1 MYWTLVKIGLIR
13 KRLRTFLTI
22 MSMFIAFWLYGTL
35 NTFAAVFTGSIDGLS
50 DENII
55 VMPRYDMFGKLP
67 LSHASF
73 IEEIEGVEK
82 VMFMDFL
89 MSESM
94 ESMLDGIVY
103 AVSPNFFEVY
113 DRFVTDEEALAEMIS
128 NPNAAIVGKLMADEK
143 GLEIGDILAIKS
155 SSMNSDGTYNWSFQ
169 VVGFY
174 TAKQIKGDEMG
185 AVINW
190 DSFDETR
197 ISQKGT
203 IGYIIAKVSDASLAN
218 EIGNII
224 DERYMNSP
232 YATRSGPESAIAV
245 EMAGEIADIE
255 LIVNAILLAVFF
267 TILLV
272 SGNTMAQSIRER
284 TNDIGVL
291 KCLGYKDNII
301 FFSVILEAITIC
313 FAAVISGMLFTLILI
328 PVIDVAS
335 GGLTADAISLSAS
348 TVFGASLAGLIIAFM
363 AAAVPAYQSLRLKV
377 VDALREG

>member
-73 IEEIEGVEK
+73 IEEVEGVEK

-113 DRFVTDEEALAEMIS
+113 DRFVTDEEALAKMIS

-203 IGYIIAKVSDASLAN
+203 IGYIIAKVSDSSLAS

-328 PVIDVAS
+328 PIIDLAS

-377 VDALREG
+377 VDALREA

>member
-73 IEEIEGVEK
+73 IEEVEGVEK

-113 DRFVTDEEALAEMIS
+113 DRFVTDEEALAKMIS

-203 IGYIIAKVSDASLAN
+203 IGYIIAKVSDASLAS

-255 LIVNAILLAVFF
+255 LIVNAILLSVFF

-328 PVIDVAS
+328 PIIDVAS

>member
-35 NTFAAVFTGSIDGLS
+35 NTFAGLFTGAIEGLS
-50 DENII
+50 AENIM
-55 VMPRYDMFGKLP
+55 VMPRYDMLGKLP
-67 LSHASF
+67 YSHVTF
-73 IEEIEGVEK
+73 VEEVEGVEEI
-82 VMFMDFL
+82 MFMDFL
-89 MSESM
+89 MSDSIESM
-94 ESMLDGIVY
+94 MDGVVY

-113 DRFVTDEEALAEMIS
+113 DRFETDEEALAGMNS
-128 NPNAAIVGKLMADEK
+128 NPNAVIVGKLMADTK
-143 GLEIGDILAIKS
+143 GLKIGDLLAVKS
-155 SSMNSDGTYNWSFQ
+155 NSMNSDGSYDWSFQ

-190 DSFDETR
+190 DSYDEAR
-197 ISQKGT
+197 LSQKGT
-203 IGYIIAKVSDASLAN
+203 VGFIMAKISDASLGD
-218 EIGNII
+218 EISDVI
-224 DERYMNSP
+224 DERFINSP
-232 YATRSGPESAIAV
+232 YATRSGPESVIAV
-245 EMAGEIADIE
+245 EMAGEIADVE

-291 KCLGYKDNII
+291 KCLGYKDKTI
-301 FFSVILEAITIC
+301 FFSVVLEAVVIC
-313 FAAVISGMLFTLILI
+313 FAAVISGLLFTMLLI
-328 PVIDVAS
+328 PVIDAAS
-335 GGLTADAISLSAS
+335 GGLTADTLYLRPS
-348 TVFGASLAGLIIAFM
+348 TVFGATIVGLIIAFM

-377 VDALREG
+377 VDALRQG

>member
-35 NTFAAVFTGSIDGLS
+35 NTFAGLFTGAIEGLS
-50 DENII
+50 AENIM
-55 VMPRYDMFGKLP
+55 VMPRYDMLGKLP
-67 LSHASF
+67 YSHVTF
-73 IEEIEGVEK
+73 VEEVEGVEEI
-82 VMFMDFL
+82 MFMDFL
-89 MSESM
+89 VSNSIESM
-94 ESMLDGIVY
+94 MDGVVY

-113 DRFVTDEEALAEMIS
+113 DRFETDEEALAGMNS
-128 NPNAAIVGKLMADEK
+128 NPNAVIVGKLMADKK
-143 GLEIGDILAIKS
+143 GLKIGDLLAVKS
-155 SSMNSDGTYNWSFQ
+155 NSMNSDGSYDWSFQ

-190 DSFDETR
+190 DSYDEAR
-197 ISQKGT
+197 LSQKGT
-203 IGYIIAKVSDASLAN
+203 VGFIMAKISDASLGG
-218 EIGNII
+218 EISDVI
-224 DERYMNSP
+224 DERFINSP
-232 YATRSGPESAIAV
+232 YATRSGPESVIAV
-245 EMAGEIADIE
+245 EMAGEIADVE

-291 KCLGYKDNII
+291 KCLGYKDKTI
-301 FFSVILEAITIC
+301 FFSVVLEAVVIC
-313 FAAVISGMLFTLILI
+313 FAAVISGLLFTMLLI
-328 PVIDVAS
+328 PVIDAAS
-335 GGLTADAISLSAS
+335 GGLTADTLYLRPS
-348 TVFGASLAGLIIAFM
+348 TVFGATIVGLIIAFM

-377 VDALREG
+377 VDALRQG

>member
-73 IEEIEGVEK
+73 IEEVEGVEK

-113 DRFVTDEEALAEMIS
+113 DRFVTDEEALAKMIS

-203 IGYIIAKVSDASLAN
+203 IGYVVAKVSDASLAS

-328 PVIDVAS
+328 PIIDVAS

-377 VDALREG
+377 VDALREA

>member
-1 MYWTLVKIGLIR
+1 MHWTLVKIGLIR

-35 NTFAAVFTGSIDGLS
+35 NTFAAVFTGGIDGLS
-50 DENII
+50 DENIM

-73 IEEIEGVEK
+73 IEEIEGVEQ

-89 MSESM
+89 MSDSIESM
-94 ESMLDGIVY
+94 MDGVVY

-113 DRFVTDEEALAEMIS
+113 DRFVTDDEALAEMIR
-128 NPNAAIVGKLMADEK
+128 NPNATIVGELMAETK

-155 SSMNSDGTYNWSFQ
+155 NSLNSDGTYNWSFQ

-197 ISQKGT
+197 LNQKGT
-203 IGYIIAKVSDASLAN
+203 IGYIIAKASDPSLAN
-218 EIGNII
+218 EIGDII
-224 DERYMNSP
+224 DERYMNSA

-255 LIVNAILLAVFF
+255 LIVNAIMLSVFF

-291 KCLGYKDNII
+291 KCLGYKDKTI
-301 FFSVILEAITIC
+301 FFSVVLEAIFIC
-313 FAAVISGMLFTLILI
+313 FAAVISGLLFTLILI
-328 PVIDVAS
+328 PAIEVAS
-335 GGLTADAISLSAS
+335 GGLMEDAISMSSS

>member
-73 IEEIEGVEK
+73 IEEVEGVEK

-113 DRFVTDEEALAEMIS
+113 DRFVTDEEALAKMIS

-203 IGYIIAKVSDASLAN
+203 IGYVIAKVSDASLAS

-328 PVIDVAS
+328 PIIDVAS

-377 VDALREG
+377 VDALREA

>member
-73 IEEIEGVEK
+73 IEEVEGVEQ

-203 IGYIIAKVSDASLAN
+203 IGYIIAKVSDASLAS

-328 PVIDVAS
+328 PIIDIAS

-377 VDALREG
+377 VDALREA

>member
-73 IEEIEGVEK
+73 IEEVEGVEQ

-113 DRFVTDEEALAEMIS
+113 DRFVTDEEALAKMIS

-203 IGYIIAKVSDASLAN
+203 IGYIIAKVSDSSLAS

-255 LIVNAILLAVFF
+255 LIVNSILLAVFF

-328 PVIDVAS
+328 PIIDVAS

>member
-35 NTFAAVFTGSIDGLS
+35 NTFAGLFTGAIEGLS
-50 DENII
+50 AENIM
-55 VMPRYDMFGKLP
+55 VMPRYELLGKLP
-67 LSHASF
+67 YSHVTF
-73 IEEIEGVEK
+73 VEEVEGVEEI
-82 VMFMDFL
+82 MFMDFL
-89 MSESM
+89 VSNSIESM
-94 ESMLDGIVY
+94 MDGVVY

-113 DRFVTDEEALAEMIS
+113 DRFETDEEALAGMNS
-128 NPNAAIVGKLMADEK
+128 NPNAVIVGKLMADKK
-143 GLEIGDILAIKS
+143 GLKIGDLLAVKS
-155 SSMNSDGTYNWSFQ
+155 NSMNSDGSYDWSFQ

-190 DSFDETR
+190 DSYDEAR
-197 ISQKGT
+197 LSQKGT
-203 IGYIIAKVSDASLAN
+203 VGFIMAKISDASLGG
-218 EIGNII
+218 EISDVI
-224 DERYMNSP
+224 DERFINSP
-232 YATRSGPESAIAV
+232 YATRSGPESVIAV
-245 EMAGEIADIE
+245 EMAGEIADVE

-291 KCLGYKDNII
+291 KCLGYKDKTI
-301 FFSVILEAITIC
+301 FFSVVLEAVVIC
-313 FAAVISGMLFTLILI
+313 FAAVISGLLFTMLLI
-328 PVIDVAS
+328 PVIDAAS
-335 GGLTADAISLSAS
+335 GGLTADTLYLRPS
-348 TVFGASLAGLIIAFM
+348 TVFGATIVGLIIAFM

-377 VDALREG
+377 VDALRQG

>member
-35 NTFAAVFTGSIDGLS
+35 NTFAAVFTGSMDGLS

-73 IEEIEGVEK
+73 IEEVEGVEK

-89 MSESM
+89 MSDSI
-94 ESMLDGIVY
+94 ESMLDGVVY

-128 NPNAAIVGKLMADEK
+128 NPNAAIVGKLMAETK
-143 GLEIGDILAIKS
+143 GLEIGDILAIKANA
-155 SSMNSDGTYNWSFQ
+155 MNSDGTYNWSFQ
-169 VVGFY
+169 VAGFY

-190 DSFDETR
+190 DSFDEAR

-203 IGYIIAKVSDASLAN
+203 IGYIIAKASDASLAN
-218 EIGNII
+218 EIGDII
-224 DERYMNSP
+224 DERYLNSD

-245 EMAGEIADIE
+245 EMAGEIADVE
-255 LIVNAILLAVFF
+255 LIVNAIMLAVFF

-291 KCLGYKDNII
+291 KCLGYKDKTI
-301 FFSVILEAITIC
+301 FFSVVLEAIVIC
-313 FAAVISGMLFTLILI
+313 FAAVISGLLFTLILI
-328 PVIDVAS
+328 PVIDAAS
-335 GGLTADAISLSAS
+335 GGLTADAISLSPS
-348 TVFGASLAGLIIAFM
+348 TVFGAFLAGLIIAFM

-377 VDALREG
+377 VDALRQG

>member
-73 IEEIEGVEK
+73 IEEVEGVEQ

-113 DRFVTDEEALAEMIS
+113 DRFVTDEEALAKMIS

-190 DSFDETR
+190 DSFDEAR

-203 IGYIIAKVSDASLAN
+203 IGYVIAKVSDASLAS

-328 PVIDVAS
+328 PIIDAAS

-377 VDALREG
+377 VDALREA

>member
-73 IEEIEGVEK
+73 IEEVEGVEQ

-113 DRFVTDEEALAEMIS
+113 DRFVTDEEALAKMIS

-203 IGYIIAKVSDASLAN
+203 IGYVVAKVSDASLAS

-224 DERYMNSP
+224 DERYINSP

-328 PVIDVAS
+328 PIIDVAS

-377 VDALREG
+377 VDALREA

>member
-35 NTFAAVFTGSIDGLS
+35 NTFAAVFTGSMDGLS

-73 IEEIEGVEK
+73 IEEVEGVEQ

-113 DRFVTDEEALAEMIS
+113 DRFVTDEEALAKMIS

-203 IGYIIAKVSDASLAN
+203 IGYIIAKVSDSSLAS

-328 PVIDVAS
+328 PIIDVAS

>member
-35 NTFAAVFTGSIDGLS
+35 NTFAAVFTGSMDGLS

-73 IEEIEGVEK
+73 IEEVEGVEQ

-113 DRFVTDEEALAEMIS
+113 DRFVTDEEALAKMIS

-203 IGYIIAKVSDASLAN
+203 IGYIIAKVSDSSLAS

-328 PVIDVAS
+328 PIIDVAS

-377 VDALREG
+377 VDALREA

>member
-67 LSHASF
+67 FSHASF

-190 DSFDETR
+190 GSFDETR

-291 KCLGYKDNII
+291 KCVGYKDKTI
-301 FFSVILEAITIC
+301 FFSVVLEAITIC
-313 FAAVISGMLFTLILI
+313 FFAVISGMIFTLILI
-328 PVIDVAS
+328 PIIDVAS
-335 GGLTADAISLSAS
+335 GGLTHDTLSVSAS

-377 VDALREG
+377 VDALRQG